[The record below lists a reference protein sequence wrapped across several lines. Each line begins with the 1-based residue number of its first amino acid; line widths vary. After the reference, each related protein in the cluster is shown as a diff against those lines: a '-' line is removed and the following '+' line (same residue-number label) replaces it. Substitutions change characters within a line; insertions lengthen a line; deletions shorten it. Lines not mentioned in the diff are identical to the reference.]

1 MLVHQTVDVYFKYIV
16 VDNGDVGVIFQ
27 RFAQYGDQVGVDFH
41 SDHLAGVFGQ
51 ILRHG
56 ADARTDLEHAVF
68 RADASGGNDLVQYVG
83 IDEEIL
89 SEFFLEYELVFLY
102 DFDCF
107 FRVAQFVLHVVFL
120 TFSFK
125 VMVDHWEG
133 KVNEN

>member
-1 MLVHQTVDVYFKYIV
+1 M
-16 VDNGDVGVIFQ
+16 
-27 RFAQYGDQVGVDFH
+27 
-41 SDHLAGVFGQ
+41 FGQ

-56 ADARTDLEHAVF
+56 ADARPDLKHAVL
-68 RADASGGNDLVQYVG
+68 RADARGGDDLVQYVG

-89 SEFFLEYELVFLY
+89 SEFFLEYKLVFLD